1 MEFLFLN
8 DKYLLKFEEDEVPY
22 LDDKLDRLFTESIS
36 QKGEITADHIAG
48 ERDIDAEWREDM
60 YLDGWILSIYPRV
73 GQTMMFIKCF
83 GEYDVTVRAIVAETG
98 EYESFLMD
106 VLDAVEVLED
116 FSIFVRPPLSP
127 SVSIENG
134 FSGC

>member
-8 DKYLLKFEEDEVPY
+8 DKYLLKFEEDELPY
-22 LDDKLDRLFTESIS
+22 LEEKLDRLFTESIS
-36 QKGEITADHIAG
+36 QKGEVTADHIAG
-48 ERDIDAEWREDM
+48 ERDIDEEWREDM
-60 YLDGWILSIYPRV
+60 YLDGWILSIYPAK
-73 GQTMMFIKCF
+73 GQTMMFVKCF
-83 GEYDVTVRAIVAETG
+83 GEYEVTVRAIVAETG

-106 VLDAVEVLED
+106 VVDAVEVLED

>member
-8 DKYLLKFEEDEVPY
+8 DKYLLKFEEDEIPY
-22 LDDKLDRLFTESIS
+22 LEEKLDRLFTESIS

-48 ERDIDAEWREDM
+48 ERDIDEEWREDM
-60 YLDGWILSIYPRV
+60 YLDAWILSIYPTK
-73 GQTMMFIKCF
+73 GQTMMFVKCM

-98 EYESFLMD
+98 EYESFIMD
-106 VLDAVEVLED
+106 VVDAVEVLED

-127 SVSIENG
+127 SISIENG